1 LEVIYNSTGEYE
13 KAVAAGLSAI
23 RNDPR
28 VEPPYRNLAT
38 AYIGL
43 NRLEDAKDILA
54 QARTQHLDG
63 SRLHQR
69 VLEIA
74 YAEGDQAVAER
85 EVQWYAGRP
94 DEYIGLALRAANA
107 DATGRR
113 EDARKLYRRA
123 AAMAL
128 QRGLRDGALELED
141 ADARAEALYGN
152 CQSVRRARRPPLA
165 LALCGETAAAERLVA
180 EASKLVPNGM
190 LWNAVHRPAIT
201 AASEFRRGDFGGA
214 IQRLVSAAPYERAYP
229 EIPYLRGLAYMGL
242 RKGPEADAEFR
253 KMVSRR
259 GAHWGILYAL
269 SQAGLGRAALLLWM

>member
-1 LEVIYNSTGEYE
+1 M
-13 KAVAAGLSAI
+13 
-23 RNDPR
+23 
-28 VEPPYRNLAT
+28 
-38 AYIGL
+38 
-43 NRLEDAKDILA
+43 A
-54 QARTQHLDG
+54 Q
-63 SRLHQR
+63 
-69 VLEIA
+69 
-74 YAEGDQAVAER
+74 
-85 EVQWYAGRP
+85 
-94 DEYIGLALRAANA
+94 
-107 DATGRR
+107 
-113 EDARKLYRRA
+113 
-123 AAMAL
+123 

-253 KMVSRR
+253 KIVSRR

-269 SQAGLGRAALLLWM
+269 SQAGLGRAALLSGDTGLARRTYQDFLALWKNADAGVRILREARKEFASIPEEK